1 MSETTRT
8 PIVIRRARP
17 GDEALVL
24 EFVRKLAAYE
34 KLEAEVEAT
43 EALLHEALFGEVPRV
58 YCDFAEV
65 DGTAVGFALWFY
77 NFSTFKGR
85 HGIYLED
92 LFVEP
97 AFQGHGIGKTMLR
110 HLAKRCV
117 DEGLGRFEW
126 WVLDWNK
133 PSIAFYKSLGSVP
146 MDEWTVFRVT
156 GEALQA
162 LADGLHPDPTIEDVE
177 GWA

>member
-1 MSETTRT
+1 MSDTSPTDF
-8 PIVIRRARP
+8 VIRRALP
-17 GDEALVL
+17 GDEGLVL

-34 KLEAEVEAT
+34 RLEDEVEAT
-43 EALLHEALFGEVPRV
+43 EASLAEALFGAVPRV

-65 DGTAVGFALWFY
+65 EGKAVGFALWFY

-97 AFQGHGIGKTMLR
+97 EYQGRGIGKTMLR
-110 HLAKRCV
+110 HLARRCV

-156 GEALQA
+156 GDALVG
-162 LADGLHPDPTIEDVE
+162 LAEGAHSDPTLEDLE
-177 GWA
+177 HGT